1 MVYKSNGKDALP
13 MRQSLKELIKNTIL
27 FKYEL
32 PNQNIAISK
41 SKISTKEDYCYSSKS
56 NEELSEVIY
65 NAVIEY
71 AFNEYEITDEDFDIL
86 HRRALTRKLKF
97 NEQVPDEQK
106 IKYGFYGEVILYCVL
121 HIFHDAPPII
131 ARGHFYNVL
140 ENGETKGYDAYHLID
155 NQGEIELWFGEVKFY
170 ANFSAAT
177 TGKNGVIT
185 NLKKAISDEYLNNNL
200 IAISE
205 RISDLALDGSAL
217 KPILNEIRTDPDIKI
232 ADLSNKY
239 KIKLVY
245 PMLILFNEEDE
256 DYDKSIKNAIE
267 HIETK
272 VETLTFGI
280 SVNISL
286 FFILIPVTNTMK
298 IKSKVIEWIRDKKPL
313 LL

>member
-1 MVYKSNGKDALP
+1 
-13 MRQSLKELIKNTIL
+13 MRQPLRDLIENTIL

-32 PNQNIAISK
+32 PNHNIDVSK
-41 SKISTKEDYCYSSKS
+41 SKISTKKDSCYSSKS
-56 NEELSEVIY
+56 NEKLSEIIY

-71 AFNEYEITDEDFDIL
+71 AFNEYEITEQDFDAL

-97 NEQVPDEQK
+97 NDQASDEQK
-106 IKYGFYGEVILYCVL
+106 LKYGFYGEVILYCVL
-121 HIFHDAPPII
+121 HIFHEAPPVI
-131 ARGHFYNVL
+131 ARGHLYNVL

-170 ANFSAAT
+170 ANFNAAT
-177 TGKNGVIT
+177 TGDNGAIT
-185 NLKKAISDEYLNNNL
+185 NLKKAISDEYLNSNL

-205 RISDLALDGSAL
+205 RINDLALDDSVL
-217 KPILNEIRTDPDIKI
+217 KPVLDDMRSNPDIKI
-232 ADLSNKY
+232 VDLSNKY

-245 PMLILFNEEDE
+245 PILILFDGKKESYDE
-256 DYDKSIKNAIE
+256 TIKSAIE

-272 VETLTFGI
+272 TEKLTFSI

-286 FFILIPVTNTMK
+286 FFIFIPVANTK
-298 IKSKVIEWIRDKKPL
+298 EIKSKVLEWIRDKKPL